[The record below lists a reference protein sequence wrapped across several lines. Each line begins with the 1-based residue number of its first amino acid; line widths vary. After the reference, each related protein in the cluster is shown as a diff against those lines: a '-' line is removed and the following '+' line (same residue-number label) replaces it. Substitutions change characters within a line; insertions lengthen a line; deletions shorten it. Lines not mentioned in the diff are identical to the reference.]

1 MIGNYIFMLI
11 MFSMHIFVAICLQF
25 VARKEEVILPIN
37 SWASSHA
44 SCSLRS
50 WRFCRGRNVRKFK
63 VQYVAGTLE
72 SLFLTIHYKTIQ
84 TIQYNAIQYNA
95 RKYNT
100 VQYSTI
106 QYSTVQYNTIQYK
119 SRTIQCN
126 TIQYKIR
133 QGKTLQCN
141 AIQYNTRTIQYNT
154 IHHNTIQYNTM
165 QCKAM

>member
-25 VARKEEVILPIN
+25 VARKEEVILPIT

-106 QYSTVQYNTIQYK
+106 QYSTVQY
-119 SRTIQCN
+119 S
-126 TIQYKIR
+126 
-133 QGKTLQCN
+133 
-141 AIQYNTRTIQYNT
+141 TIQYNT
-154 IHHNTIQYNTM
+154 NQEQYNAMQYNTIQDKTR
-165 QCKAM
+165 